1 MTLEGTLVNG
11 VTEIL
16 KKLLPVI
23 SQQIGQAWDVKDDL
37 KKLGKTLESIQALIS
52 DAEEKQ
58 ITDAT
63 VRLWFTR
70 LKDVVYDAD
79 DLMDEFCYESMSR
92 CERGSQLKHKVRGF
106 ISKSCKPVV
115 FNFKMAA
122 KIRAINKSL
131 DEIYNDQV
139 RYMLNVVGGTSQVYQ
154 TREQRNRPTTSVV
167 DDSVLIGREDATS
180 EIVKILTDKM
190 LPTVSPSS
198 STTSWHNS
206 SRQEKLSAVS
216 IVGMGGLGKTSLA
229 RCTKTSQ

>member
-92 CERGSQLKHKVRGF
+92 CERGSQLKHKCLHHHQQHHGTILLVKR
-106 ISKSCKPVV
+106 
-115 FNFKMAA
+115 NF
-122 KIRAINKSL
+122 RL
-131 DEIYNDQV
+131 CPLWVWEV
-139 RYMLNVVGGTSQVYQ
+139 
-154 TREQRNRPTTSVV
+154 
-167 DDSVLIGREDATS
+167 
-180 EIVKILTDKM
+180 
-190 LPTVSPSS
+190 
-198 STTSWHNS
+198 W
-206 SRQEKLSAVS
+206 
-216 IVGMGGLGKTSLA
+216 A
-229 RCTKTSQ
+229 RLR